1 MKGFAML
8 RPGEVGWV
16 EKEEAQIGAMDALY
30 LMRDKPE
37 ELIKPVVNIRW
48 D

>member
-8 RPGEVGWV
+8 RPGEVGLV
-16 EKEEAQIGAMDALY
+16 EKEEAQIGPIDALY